1 MSNDINSDE
10 EYMKLREQLQRAVRG
25 TDVPPYLETRIR
37 ARIRAAEPR
46 PAGLLRWNWM
56 AAAAALT
63 VAVFGGAVAYQLGHL
78 RFTSSSQE
86 SYITSVSTQIAS
98 IMRVGLRDH
107 IPCSVFRKYPKE
119 APKLEAVA
127 AKLPEPYR
135 PMIPVVRKH
144 VPQGFQL
151 MMTHE
156 CGYHGRRFVH
166 LSLRRDSQLLSVVL
180 ATREQGESFR
190 TEELIPALTEAG
202 IPLYQTGAQRFQV
215 AAFESPKHLVYVVS
229 DLSKEQNMETM
240 MAMAPELNEILRKLE
255 L

>member
-86 SYITSVSTQIAS
+86 SYITSVSTQIA
-98 IMRVGLRDH
+98 IR
-107 IPCSVFRKYPKE
+107 
-119 APKLEAVA
+119 
-127 AKLPEPYR
+127 
-135 PMIPVVRKH
+135 
-144 VPQGFQL
+144 
-151 MMTHE
+151 
-156 CGYHGRRFVH
+156 
-166 LSLRRDSQLLSVVL
+166 
-180 ATREQGESFR
+180 
-190 TEELIPALTEAG
+190 
-202 IPLYQTGAQRFQV
+202 
-215 AAFESPKHLVYVVS
+215 
-229 DLSKEQNMETM
+229 
-240 MAMAPELNEILRKLE
+240 
-255 L
+255 